1 MGNQLASQAS
11 VPHQDVALAISLLL
25 LWSSIGASIGSAV
38 SVAVWSNRMP
48 GNLRE
53 FLPASVNETQI
64 ADFFADSAS
73 LSSSFSSSSEA
84 APRHQ
89 LTSSFCRHY
98 ASHYHQ
104 RVRLPLGHP
113 TGRYQG
119 LRVSPLFRPC
129 YLGTSSQTWDF
140 MQSWPTEKPSIP
152 SLRALWESHAPPSSS
167 PCFRATTISG
177 GHKMPTT
184 AMIRGECLQA

>member
-73 LSSSFSSSSEA
+73 LFSSFSSSSEA
-84 APRHQ
+84 GPRHQ
-89 LTSSFCRHY
+89 LTSSFCRPY

-119 LRVSPLFRPC
+119 LRVSPFPRHAILVQARK
-129 YLGTSSQTWDF
+129 LGISCNLAPQKNRLSPLCGRSGNF
-140 MQSWPTEKPSIP
+140 MRHHCRRLVPEQLLS
-152 SLRALWESHAPPSSS
+152 R
-167 PCFRATTISG
+167 G
-177 GHKMPTT
+177 GT
-184 AMIRGECLQA
+184 ECLRRQ